1 MKPKSYLKQIEEYQ
15 EHYGNIPLSS
25 VDILEY
31 LKGELKLTEKDF
43 QKIDEMNRHVESIP
57 WETLKIVLPVIPKP
71 SPRPRYSR
79 VSGHFYVTGAAENK
93 KLFKYYI
100 EEVYQIIY
108 TQTYFS
114 LVAYLPTPTS
124 AMNRWEVYRAEDKK
138 ILPISNP
145 DFDNLLKT
153 YSDMIQERLILNDN
167 IITIGLCEKYYS
179 VKPRVEIEIKYQL
192 GYDSK
197 FNKRR
202 TEGSTAY
209 KNAVETGHII
219 EVYTEGDEF
228 W

>member
-1 MKPKSYLKQIEEYQ
+1 MKAKSYLKQIEEYYNQ
-15 EHYGNIPLSS
+15 YGDIPLES
-25 VDILEY
+25 DKILEY
-31 LKGELKLTEKDF
+31 LKNKLNLTDKDF
-43 QKIDEMNRHVESIP
+43 QKINEMNFHVENIP

-100 EEVYQIIY
+100 EEVYKIIY

-114 LVAYLPTPTS
+114 LTAYLPTPLS
-124 AMNRWEVYRAEDKK
+124 SMNRWEIYRAEDKK

-153 YSDMIQERLILNDN
+153 YSDMIQEQLILNDN
-167 IITIGLCEKYYS
+167 IITIGTCEKYYS

-192 GYDSK
+192 GFDSK

-202 TEGSTAY
+202 TETSTAY

-219 EVYTEGDEF
+219 EMYTEGDDF